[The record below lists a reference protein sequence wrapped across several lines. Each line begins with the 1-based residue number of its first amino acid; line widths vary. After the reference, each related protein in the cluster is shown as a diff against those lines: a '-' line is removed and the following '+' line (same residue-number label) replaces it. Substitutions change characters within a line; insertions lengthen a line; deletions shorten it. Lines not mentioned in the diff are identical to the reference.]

1 MIRRINEEKAIISP
15 GCATCT
21 ARCGNTDNYDM
32 SLLWN
37 APDEIRKAKLSIL
50 KNAQALAEKLMQT
63 KSEEV
68 PEGTIPRLYHA
79 LFMVKEDWDAKPLQD
94 LAEDIA
100 DCIFIQ

>member
-1 MIRRINEEKAIISP
+1 M
-15 GCATCT
+15 
-21 ARCGNTDNYDM
+21 
-32 SLLWN
+32 
-37 APDEIRKAKLSIL
+37 

-79 LFMVKEDWDAKPLQD
+79 LFMVKEDWDAKPLQE

-100 DCIFIQ
+100 SL

>member
-1 MIRRINEEKAIISP
+1 MQ
-15 GCATCT
+15 
-21 ARCGNTDNYDM
+21 Y
-32 SLLWN
+32 
-37 APDEIRKAKLSIL
+37 LSYNIFTRSNI
-50 KNAQALAEKLMQT
+50 KSYCFPTPIDT

-79 LFMVKEDWDAKPLQD
+79 LFMVKEDWDAKPLQE